1 VPVLAGLGP
10 VLVRDHPLADV
21 LWGRDGRAYGVY
33 ALTEQQ
39 AFSERAK
46 VVRARLEEAL
56 DYRQGVAEMPLFRD
70 LSPAE
75 LDVLLARLVPLEAA
89 TGETI
94 IRQGDSGER
103 FYIVRSGAV
112 EVERDAQPL
121 AQLGAGEAFG
131 EIALLLDVP
140 RTATVT
146 AIQPTRLLALEAHD
160 FRDLLAG
167 YLGRADELQRLSY
180 LRLGMHKRL
189 DEVR

>member
-1 VPVLAGLGP
+1 MLDQAAFDTLLAGDL
-10 VLVRDHPLADV
+10 
-21 LWGRDGRAYGVY
+21 
-33 ALTEQQ
+33 
-39 AFSERAK
+39 
-46 VVRARLEEAL
+46 VVRARVEAAL
-56 DYRQGVAEMPLFRD
+56 DYRQGVAEMALFRD

-75 LDVLLARLVPLEAA
+75 LDLLLARLVPLEAA

-103 FYIVRSGAV
+103 FYVVRSGAV
-112 EVERDAQPL
+112 EVRRDGQPL
-121 AQLGAGEAFG
+121 AQLGSGEAFG
-131 EIALLLDVP
+131 EIALLFDVP
-140 RTATVT
+140 RTATVV